1 MRPVEEIVIIF
12 GCGDGRVS
20 RTFMRDWVTRFG
32 GVMTRPF
39 VSEKPGV
46 PPDRYMDEYNL
57 D

>member
-46 PPDRYMDEYNL
+46 PPDRFMDE
-57 D
+57 